1 MGLLNSD
8 DLVQMRADL
17 AEVRGDRESSI
28 VIRRGSTTLAAQP
41 VRIAGAG
48 SAQGQEKDGDASQEV
63 RGRVVV
69 LGSITLDIQP
79 GDRFNDENGLLYTV
93 TFVWPNR
100 SAAVIAEAEAVE

>member
-8 DLVQMRADL
+8 DLAQMRSDL
-17 AEVRGDRESSI
+17 AEVRGDRETSI

-48 SAQGQEKDGDASQEV
+48 SAQGREADGDASQEV

-69 LGSITLDIQP
+69 LGGITLDIQP
-79 GDRFNDENGLLYTV
+79 GDRFNDENGVLYV
-93 TFVWPNR
+93 VSFVRPNR